1 MLRITVTLLP
11 ASGGPA
17 REIGRLDIHNEDTGT
32 IHNEDTGTIH
42 NEDTG
47 TRARGNY
54 VARLIGAADVLA
66 TVAERLA
73 AAAIGGRRAEVHQML
88 IALEAAT
95 VAYNEARGR

>member
-17 REIGRLDIHNEDTGT
+17 REIGRLD

>member
-1 MLRITVTLLP
+1 M
-11 ASGGPA
+11 
-17 REIGRLDIHNEDTGT
+17 
-32 IHNEDTGTIH
+32 
-42 NEDTG
+42 
-47 TRARGNY
+47 
-54 VARLIGAADVLA
+54 ARLIGAADVLA

>member
-17 REIGRLDIHNEDTGT
+17 REIGRLDIHNK
-32 IHNEDTGTIH
+32 DTGTIH